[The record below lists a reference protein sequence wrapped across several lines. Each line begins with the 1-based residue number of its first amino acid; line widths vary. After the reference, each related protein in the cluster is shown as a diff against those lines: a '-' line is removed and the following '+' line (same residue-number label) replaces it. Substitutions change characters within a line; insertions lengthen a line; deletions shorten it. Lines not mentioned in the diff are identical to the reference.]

1 MGTKYYYY
9 TLCITNSEEAKSP
22 RYVSG
27 GIKAKKK
34 NLPVANIINDAAD
47 KYNTTI
53 YNITI
58 VFVTQISE
66 EDYRRIRV
74 LSDSRLEYTRL

>member
-34 NLPVANIINDAAD
+34 R
-47 KYNTTI
+47 I
-53 YNITI
+53 Y
-58 VFVTQISE
+58 
-66 EDYRRIRV
+66 
-74 LSDSRLEYTRL
+74 L